1 MVSVLYCFFLQY
13 GKRQIEVLA
22 SSKPVPGGGGAA
34 ALCGAIGTAL
44 GHMVG
49 ALTVGKKK
57 YKDVEEQIRNMM
69 ERCTC
74 LEQELLDIYTEKAG
88 HVFRTVQL
96 SLMGQ

>member
-1 MVSVLYCFFLQY
+1 
-13 GKRQIEVLA
+13 
-22 SSKPVPGGGGAA
+22 
-34 ALCGAIGTAL
+34 
-44 GHMVG
+44 MVG